1 MTKLLRILT
10 GVHAGAELRL
20 SAGIHRIGAD
30 DDADIRISDWRGD
43 DVSLVV
49 DASGVVSARRMQ
61 PVVALAEGDP
71 DTAPKTVPDTD
82 AHSSTRIRANEGH
95 DGEQGARHAAQSDEE
110 PGTVILL
117 EFVPMQFGDTV
128 ICIGSDDA
136 AWPSDLDLL
145 STLLVKPDQT
155 RRAAERSRRRKMT
168 GVVSACAMLGAVL
181 VIGSVMLTTA
191 VSRAALPRD
200 AGDLAQRVNLELAA
214 AHMKELHAHVRGS
227 TVTVSGMVATADE
240 DTQVRKMLMRI
251 SPDRIVRHYDIA
263 QNDVRNIADSLAM
276 QGLKVTYAGRGVF
289 EISGKAAN
297 PRDVEA
303 AVARMRHDLSDNV
316 KNVRVNVAQAEDALP
331 SAPSFSFL
339 MASDDVRYGQTP
351 DGVKH
356 IYTVPEDPASS
367 AAIAAAANGLAGSS
381 ANGAANYAASNASN
395 NAANNAANSAPNNA
409 ANGAANLAANSAA
422 TPDTSA
428 TDSAGE
434 GPGVHSLTPA
444 PSDGLGLVRSG
455 AARGVMQPVED
466 IPATPPSPA
475 TRAANTTAY
484 LPLPK

>member
-1 MTKLLRILT
+1 VSVEGVPLRAASSLNGLSMTKLLRILT

-20 SAGIHRIGAD
+20 GTGAHRIGAD
-30 DDADIRISDWRGD
+30 DDADIRISDWHGD
-43 DVSLVV
+43 DVLLIV
-49 DASGVVSARRMQ
+49 DASGVVSARRMME
-61 PVVALAEGDP
+61 VMAGDF
-71 DTAPKTVPDTD
+71 
-82 AHSSTRIRANEGH
+82 
-95 DGEQGARHAAQSDEE
+95 AAQSNESSSINNESNDGTQGAFPTLQDEDE

-128 ICIGSDDA
+128 VCIGSDDA

-145 STLLVKPDQT
+145 STLLVKPDET
-155 RRAAERSRRRKMT
+155 RRAAERSRRRRMT
-168 GVVSACAMLGAVL
+168 GIVSACAMLGAVL

-214 AHMKELHAHVRGS
+214 AHMKELHAQVRGA
-227 TVTVSGMVATADE
+227 TVMVSGMVATPDE

-251 SPDRIVRHYDIA
+251 SPNGIVRHYDIA

-276 QGLKVTYAGRGVF
+276 QGLKVVYTGRGNF

-297 PRDVEA
+297 PRDVES

-316 KNVRVNVAQAEDALP
+316 KDVRVRVAQADDALP

-339 MASDDVRYGQTP
+339 MSSDDVRYGQTP

-356 IYTVPEDPASS
+356 IYTLPEEPASS
-367 AAIAAAANGLAGSS
+367 AAAAGNDAGNDASDAQKNASSDETS
-381 ANGAANYAASNASN
+381 AN
-395 NAANNAANSAPNNA
+395 
-409 ANGAANLAANSAA
+409 NG
-422 TPDTSA
+422 
-428 TDSAGE
+428 
-434 GPGVHSLTPA
+434 PA
-444 PSDGLGLVRSG
+444 IIASG

-475 TRAANTTAY
+475 PRAANKTAANKTAY

>member
-43 DVSLVV
+43 DVSLFV
-49 DASGVVSARRMQ
+49 DASGVVSARRIL
-61 PVVALAEGDP
+61 PVDALAQGEPGIDRAPDP
-71 DTAPKTVPDTD
+71 DTGAN
-82 AHSSTRIRANEGH
+82 SSTRIHADRDN
-95 DGEQGARHAAQSDEE
+95 DGEQGARHAAQNDDE

-117 EFVPMQFGDTV
+117 DFVPMQFGDTV

-214 AHMKELHAHVRGS
+214 AHMRELHAQVRGS

-297 PRDVEA
+297 PHDVEA

-316 KNVRVNVAQAEDALP
+316 KNVRVSVAQAEDALP
-331 SAPSFSFL
+331 SALSFSFL
-339 MASDDVRYGQTP
+339 MSSDDVRYGQTP

-367 AAIAAAANGLAGSS
+367 AAVAANGLAGTS
-381 ANGAANYAASNASN
+381 ASG
-395 NAANNAANSAPNNA
+395 AANNAANIT

-428 TDSAGE
+428 ADSTGQA
-434 GPGVHSLTPA
+434 PGVHSMTPA
-444 PSDGLGLVRSG
+444 PADGPGLVRSG

-466 IPATPPSPA
+466 IPATRPSPA
-475 TRAANTTAY
+475 TRSANTTAY

>member
-20 SAGIHRIGAD
+20 SAGTHRIGAD

-49 DASGVVSARRMQ
+49 DASGVVSARRML
-61 PVVALAEGDP
+61 PVVALAQDEP
-71 DTAPKTVPDTD
+71 DADENSKTDT
-82 AHSSTRIRANEGH
+82 HTRSRN
-95 DGEQGARHAAQSDEE
+95 DGNQGAGHAAQDDDE

-145 STLLVKPDQT
+145 STLLVKPDET

-168 GVVSACAMLGAVL
+168 GIVSGCAMLGAVL

-214 AHMKELHAHVRGS
+214 AHMKELHAQVRGS
-227 TVTVSGMVATADE
+227 TVIVSGMVATADE
-240 DTQVRKMLMRI
+240 DAQVRKMLMRI
-251 SPDRIVRHYDIA
+251 SPNRIVRHYDIA

-276 QGLKVTYAGRGVF
+276 QGLKVLYTGRGIF

-297 PRDVEA
+297 PREVEA

-316 KNVRVNVAQAEDALP
+316 KNVRVSVAQAEDTLP

-339 MASDDVRYGQTP
+339 MSSDDVRYGQTP

-367 AAIAAAANGLAGSS
+367 TSAAANGLA
-381 ANGAANYAASNASN
+381 AAG
-395 NAANNAANSAPNNA
+395 ANSTADST
-409 ANGAANLAANSAA
+409 ANLAANSAA
-422 TPDTSA
+422 TIDTSA
-428 TDSAGE
+428 PGSIGAGSAM
-434 GPGVHSLTPA
+434 PA
-444 PSDGLGLVRSG
+444 PADGPTIVGSG
-455 AARGVMQPVED
+455 AARGVMQPVEN

-475 TRAANTTAY
+475 RAANTTAY